1 MATAFWGSAG
11 SFSAATPNRSRSA
24 SARMNSGASWA
35 ARGPRLPIR
44 AFARSA
50 VRSKASR
57 MAMDLYEELFALTKA
72 LDAGRLSYALCGGLA
87 VAIHGAPRFTKDVG

>member
-1 MATAFWGSAG
+1 
-11 SFSAATPNRSRSA
+11 
-24 SARMNSGASWA
+24 
-35 ARGPRLPIR
+35 
-44 AFARSA
+44 
-50 VRSKASR
+50 